1 MKIDKILLV
10 ILTCTH
16 GFITTQRP
24 YLIYS
29 PGFGGKHKH
38 ESTAQFY
45 CKKFFIE
52 DNDFSIVR
60 YADAAGRL
68 HNAHF
73 YTQPAVHTLARAFYN
88 KIITQQHNSVIL
100 VGFSCG
106 AATIINCLAELCNN
120 AHAQEKYSEKTLPI
134 TTQDTRSILSALNQG
149 ALVLSA
155 PLLDM
160 RTVKAIQR
168 TATLFEISSIAG
180 ICAALSRI
188 ISPSMHHMPPLIK
201 KYGVTALAIGMHCAI
216 GRYLKNYFMHPIIYT
231 FLPHIT
237 NYQFNP
243 LHPTPRENSA
253 KLKGKL
259 TCPILL
265 HFHAHDGVLEN
276 PAEDIVQLYDAIKND
291 TTHIIITTDGHHK
304 KGSRQFSEA
313 LTVFQKHYFPK
324 NGDTLLSDEEW
335 KFWCKKTQPTS
346 TQLGEQL
353 NKIC

>member
-1 MKIDKILLV
+1 MKIDKIMLV

-16 GFITTQRP
+16 SFITTQQP

-38 ESTAQFY
+38 ESTVQFY
-45 CKKFFIE
+45 RKKLLID
-52 DNDFSIVR
+52 DNNFSIVR
-60 YADAAGRL
+60 YADAHGHL

-73 YTQPAVHTLARAFYN
+73 YTQPAVHSLAHAFYDR
-88 KIITQQHNSVIL
+88 IITQQHNSLIL

-120 AHAQEKYSEKTLPI
+120 AHAQEKYFEKTSLTNTEDI
-134 TTQDTRSILSALNQG
+134 HTILNALNHG

-155 PLLDM
+155 SLLDM
-160 RTVKAIQR
+160 RTVKAIQK
-168 TATLFEISSIAG
+168 TATLFEISSIAAA
-180 ICAALSRI
+180 CTALSCI
-188 ISPSMHHMPPLIK
+188 ISHRMHYMRI
-201 KYGVTALAIGMHCAI
+201 VALAIGMHYGI
-216 GRYLKNYFMHPIIYT
+216 GRYLKNCFMHPIIYT

-243 LHPTPRENSA
+243 FHPTPRENSA
-253 KLKGKL
+253 KLRNKL

-276 PAEDIVQLYDAIKND
+276 PAEDIIQLYDALKND

-304 KGSRQFSEA
+304 KGSLQFSEA
-313 LTVFQKHYFPK
+313 LTMFQKHYFP
-324 NGDTLLSDEEW
+324 NSDDMPLSDEEW
-335 KFWCKKTQPTS
+335 QAWRKKTQPTRA
-346 TQLGEQL
+346 QLGEQMIEI
-353 NKIC
+353 KMV